1 VGLGLVED
9 LMHLIRTLPA
19 GASVLAVGTMAAL
32 SAPAASSASTPPPLV
47 MYLKSG
53 FKDAKMKPLTI
64 PFLKDGKTY
73 DIDVPPGGW
82 ETWKAFN
89 SGATDQAFAPAAAIG
104 GQAITYL
111 LGTNMQPHGGDTY
124 VHCMTYAESGT
135 TRYLVYTSTNGWK
148 YASLKTYDA
157 CASEPFGG

>member
-1 VGLGLVED
+1 MEEP
-9 LMHLIRTLPA
+9 MHLTRTLLA
-19 GASVLAVGTMAAL
+19 GASVLAVGTTLAL
-32 SAPAASSASTPPPLV
+32 SAPAASSARATPPLV

-53 FKDAKMKPLTI
+53 FKDAQMKPLTI
-64 PFLKDGKTY
+64 PFLKAGKT
-73 DIDVPPGGW
+73 DDVDVPSGGW
-82 ETWKAFN
+82 EIWKAFN

-104 GQAITYL
+104 SHSIINLVA
-111 LGTNMQPHGGDTY
+111 TNMQPHGGDTY

-135 TRYLVYTSTNGWK
+135 ARYLVYTSAKGWE